1 MINQKK
7 NRTRQGPSSVSCY
20 CGLLPTAQSESVC
33 VPWSFYV
40 RSSESRP
47 TPKLGTRPVEV
58 FDTVARFFSIFA
70 LIIELIHEI
79 DY

>member
-1 MINQKK
+1 MINQKKK

-20 CGLLPTAQSESVC
+20 CGLLPTAQSVC

-70 LIIELIHEI
+70 LIIELIHDI